1 MHHKHSILRTMGAT
15 KIAQGA
21 ARAEERIGIW
31 TSCRSGL
38 GCPVRCTLVRYQ
50 TGSGTSE
57 NSVRSP
63 TTEMASRLRYPIS
76 AIPAWWAVEAAR
88 RLTRLSSAQ
97 RQSHKASGLTSCSV
111 PGKRAAGKAISTV
124 LLWASQARKLF
135 CCVKAD
141 TRISGETLKGRHD
154 SCRPLYRGS

>member
-1 MHHKHSILRTMGAT
+1 MHHKHSILCTKGAT

-38 GCPVRCTLVRYQ
+38 GCPERCTLVRYQ

-97 RQSHKASGLTSCSV
+97 RQSHKASGFTSCSV
-111 PGKRAAGKAISTV
+111 PEKCVRQEKRYP
-124 LLWASQARKLF
+124 LF
-135 CCVKAD
+135 CCGHHKQ
-141 TRISGETLKGRHD
+141 
-154 SCRPLYRGS
+154 GSYWVCES